1 MPETTSEIKDLA
13 GALHA
18 LQQNLPSV
26 AKGNTADT
34 GKYKYQY
41 ADLGDV
47 QAAIFPLLGTYG
59 LTWTT
64 APTLT
69 DHGFALRYKLHHAHS
84 DESVTGDY
92 HLPAGTPQEIGSAI
106 TYARRYALCAV
117 VGLAP
122 GGDDDDGAA
131 ASRPPVQEKS
141 EASEKQ
147 IEEWSLALNDAG
159 SLTELQ
165 DVWERAGK
173 AGVTADARVI
183 AVKDRQKAALK

>member
-1 MPETTSEIKDLA
+1 MPETTSDLLS
-13 GALHA
+13 ALHE
-18 LQQNLPSV
+18 LQQHLPVV

-34 GKYKYQY
+34 GKYKYKY
-41 ADLGDV
+41 ADLNDV
-47 QAAIFPLLGTYG
+47 QEAIFPLLETYG

-69 DHGFALRYKLHHAHS
+69 PAGFALHYSLRHS
-84 DESVTGDY
+84 SGDAIEGDY

-117 VGLAP
+117 TGLAP

-131 ASRPPVQEKS
+131 ASSPAVPVTS
-141 EASEKQ
+141 DASEKQ
-147 IEEWSLALNDAG
+147 IEEWTLALTDAG
-159 SLTELQ
+159 SLSELQ
-165 DVWERAGK
+165 DVWERAGR
-173 AGVTADARVI
+173 AGVTGDSRVI

>member
-13 GALHA
+13 SALHA
-18 LQQNLPSV
+18 LQQNLPTV

-34 GKYKYQY
+34 GKYKYKY
-41 ADLGDV
+41 ADLNDV
-47 QAAIFPLLGTYG
+47 QAAIFPLLGQYG

-69 DHGFALRYKLHHAHS
+69 DRGFALHYELRHDYS
-84 DESVTGDY
+84 DEAIKGDY

-117 VGLAP
+117 TGLAP

-131 ASRPPVQEKS
+131 ASHPPVQEKS
-141 EASEKQ
+141 AGSEKQ
-147 IEEWSLALNDAG
+147 IEEWVIALNDAD
-159 SLTELQ
+159 TIANLQ

-173 AGVTADARVI
+173 AGVTADQRVI
-183 AVKDRQKAALK
+183 AAKDKQKAALA

>member
-1 MPETTSEIKDLA
+1 MQTTSDLLSV
-13 GALHA
+13 LHD
-18 LQQNLPSV
+18 LQQHLPTV
-26 AKGNTADT
+26 AKANTADT
-34 GKYKYQY
+34 GKYKYKY
-41 ADLGDV
+41 ADLIDV
-47 QAAIFPLLGTYG
+47 QAAIFPLLDKYN

-69 DHGFALRYKLHHAHS
+69 PQGFALHYALRHVSGEAI
-84 DESVTGDY
+84 EGDY
-92 HLPAGTPQEIGSAI
+92 YLPAGTPQEIGSAI

-117 VGLAP
+117 TGLAP

-131 ASRPPVQEKS
+131 ASRPPVKEKS

-147 IEEWSLALNDAG
+147 IEEWMLALNDAG
-159 SLTELQ
+159 SLSELQ

-173 AGVTADARVI
+173 AGVTADPRVI